1 LKSGTKKYL
10 QRQIF
15 FKEEEDN
22 MKKILEVKNIG
33 KTYSSKTNPFK
44 ALDQISFDGYEGE
57 VLGLLG
63 PNGSGKTT
71 IIKSIAAL
79 MEFDEGEIFING
91 KNNVKQRSKVLPDL
105 GAVLDG
111 NRNIYWRLTTLENI
125 NYFAGIKGINK
136 NQVKDKIEKLL
147 EMLKLNEIRNKEVR
161 LLSRGM
167 KQKVAIACS
176 LIHEPSLILLD
187 EPTLG
192 LDVEISRDM
201 EQWVRNFA
209 KNKQKCILVTSHDM
223 DFIEKVCDRVI
234 IIQSGRI
241 IYEGSVNEIKEKH
254 DSIKK
259 IQVTVNDRISEN
271 HVRSLK
277 DICELDYEVIEN
289 KSILSFKLK
298 NINFFHN
305 ILNFFN
311 SNKIRLLNIQT
322 METEFEDIFMNII
335 KR

>member
-1 LKSGTKKYL
+1 
-10 QRQIF
+10 
-15 FKEEEDN
+15 

-33 KTYSSKTNPFK
+33 KTYSSRLGPFK
-44 ALDQISFDGYEGE
+44 ALEQISFDGHEGE

-71 IIKSIAAL
+71 IIKSIASL

-91 KNNVKQRSKVLPDL
+91 KDNVKQRAKILPDL

-125 NYFAGIKGINK
+125 NYFAGIKGLDKNK
-136 NQVKDKIEKLL
+136 IKDKIERLL
-147 EMLKLNEIRNKEVR
+147 EMLKLKEIRNKEVR

-192 LDVEISRDM
+192 LDIEISRDM

-209 KNKQKCILVTSHDM
+209 KKEQKCILVTSHDM

-234 IIQSGRI
+234 IIQKGKI
-241 IYEGSVNEIKEKH
+241 VYEGAVNEIKKKH
-254 DSIKK
+254 ASIKK
-259 IQVTVNDRISEN
+259 IQVTLNDHLNEN
-271 HVRSLK
+271 LVKSLK
-277 DICELDYEVIEN
+277 NICELDYEIIEE

-298 NINFFHN
+298 NIDFLHS
-305 ILNFFN
+305 IMNFFN

-322 METEFEDIFMNII
+322 TETEFEDIFMNII